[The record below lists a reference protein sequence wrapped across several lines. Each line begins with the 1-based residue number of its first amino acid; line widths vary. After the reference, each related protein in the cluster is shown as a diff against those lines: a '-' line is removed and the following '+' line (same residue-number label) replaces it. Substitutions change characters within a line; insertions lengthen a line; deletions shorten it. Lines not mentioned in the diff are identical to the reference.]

1 MIWMSG
7 ILGLLAGALLSALYA
22 RHALQVLRRELEG
35 WRSKHESALLERV
48 KFESEAAR
56 VPALATRVE
65 ALLAE
70 LSQVKADNAQAQVR
84 LEGQARAH
92 EKEVATLKD
101 LRGGIDE
108 ELKQLTAEAEFLG
121 KFSRPILEQAIKGGV
136 SAEVKKRIEKVLEQ
150 IPVDVKED
158 DKEAAPPPVL
168 RGRSVSVSS
177 NNGVVQISIDGKPLD
192 PKAWLR
198 SSP

>member
-70 LSQVKADNAQAQVR
+70 LSQVKADNAQAQAR
-84 LEGQARAH
+84 LE
-92 EKEVATLKD
+92 
-101 LRGGIDE
+101 
-108 ELKQLTAEAEFLG
+108 
-121 KFSRPILEQAIKGGV
+121 EQADRKSTRLNSSHEFV
-136 SAEVKKRIEKVLEQ
+136 SRM
-150 IPVDVKED
+150 P
-158 DKEAAPPPVL
+158 
-168 RGRSVSVSS
+168 SS
-177 NNGVVQISIDGKPLD
+177 
-192 PKAWLR
+192 A
-198 SSP
+198 